1 MARIRDLLEKQSF
14 TDLLIEE
21 LGWDNPASKQK
32 IKIKMVDEEVVFEVT
47 PIATKKGMT
56 IFHCPSFPSRKEM
69 AQIDREVSRRALERM
84 IIFTEAGAQMWRWP
98 EPRKAGGTRYVNHEF
113 SNGNPSES
121 LVQRLAAIAFSFD
134 EEKNLNILK
143 VLERVRA
150 SFNSDEVTNKFYKEF
165 EGNQKTLADEIKGIK
180 TPEDRSWY
188 SSLLLNR
195 LMFIYF
201 MQRFVYI
208 G

>member
-1 MARIRDLLEKQSF
+1 MSRIAESFGRIRKSLEEQDF
-14 TDLLIEE
+14 RGLLIEE
-21 LGWDNPASKQK
+21 LGWDNPTSKQK
-32 IKIKMVDEEVVFEVT
+32 IKIKIEDEDLVFEVV

-84 IIFTEAGAQMWRWP
+84 IVFTEAGSQIWRWP
-98 EPRKAGGTRYVNHEF
+98 EPRKSGGTRYVNHEF
-113 SNGNPSES
+113 TNGNPSES
-121 LVQRLAAIAFSFD
+121 LVQRLAAIAFSFED
-134 EEKNLNILK
+134 EKILNILK

-165 EGNQKTLADEIKGIK
+165 EDNQKTLADEIKGVK

-188 SSLLLNR
+188 SSL
-195 LMFIYF
+195 
-201 MQRFVYI
+201 
-208 G
+208 

>member
-1 MARIRDLLEKQSF
+1 MSGLTESMARIRDLLEKQNF
-14 TDLLIEE
+14 TELLIEE

-84 IIFTEAGAQMWRWP
+84 IIFTEAGSQMWRWP

-121 LVQRLAAIAFSFD
+121 LVQRLAAIAFH
-134 EEKNLNILK
+134 
-143 VLERVRA
+143 
-150 SFNSDEVTNKFYKEF
+150 
-165 EGNQKTLADEIKGIK
+165 
-180 TPEDRSWY
+180 
-188 SSLLLNR
+188 
-195 LMFIYF
+195 LMKKRISTF
-201 MQRFVYI
+201 
-208 G
+208 